1 MSIQRY
7 MLRGLDPKL
16 LGRYVPG
23 GASIAASG
31 LQFVDINLTN
41 DPELAD
47 LTEFMN
53 SLGCIFVA
61 TAPTTPVTSATTGP
75 LWVPSIESAIVG
87 GAVDVNVAA
96 TNTHKLTQLVADT
109 ALTFINGIDG
119 LQGTIT
125 VRQDGTG
132 GRTLSFA
139 AAGRTV
145 LKDVSAADLNPQA
158 ALDSVTMYAYSFG
171 TVDGLAYVMV
181 AKTELDA
188 V

>member
-7 MLRGLDPKL
+7 MLRGLDAKI

-23 GASIAASG
+23 GATIAGSG
-31 LQFVDINLTN
+31 IQFIDINLTN

-47 LTEFMN
+47 LTALME
-53 SLGCIFVA
+53 SLGCTFVA
-61 TAPTTPVTSATTGP
+61 TGPTTPVTSANGP
-75 LWVPSIESAIVG
+75 LWVPPIESAIVA
-87 GAVDVNVAA
+87 GAVNVDVAA
-96 TNTHKLTQLVADT
+96 TNTHKLTQLVANT
-109 ALTFINGIDG
+109 ALTFIKFIDG

-125 VRQDGTG
+125 VRQDGLG

-145 LKDVSAADLNPQA
+145 LKDVGVANLNPQA
-158 ALDSVTMYAYSFG
+158 ALDSVTEYAYSFG
-171 TVDGLAYVMV
+171 TVDAFAYVMV

-188 V
+188 A